1 MIEAIAAILAGNG
14 RAAAEAVPLARASPY
29 LAPIKATI

>member
-1 MIEAIAAILAGNG
+1 MDAIAAILAGKG

-29 LAPIKATI
+29 LAPIKAII